1 VRIYALGTG
10 APLAPERA
18 TLGLYVEAPGCDP
31 LLLDACGGFEI
42 IRQLT
47 ALGIDPMS
55 VRNVV
60 LTHGHGDHIGGIMAL
75 RIRQVPICLYGP
87 RDALSAARE
96 LFRLTYPHLEGRAN
110 PKVTEQPV
118 LPGRSY
124 LIGGFRV
131 EFFAVRHRVPTYAVR
146 VEQGGRVLA
155 YSADSLA
162 CEALIECARDADLF
176 LCDALCAEADGSEVV
191 DRAHLLMHPT
201 AREAGALAQAASARS
216 LALVHLARYASP
228 ATMLEEARGVFA
240 GSVTVPDDLS
250 LFKL

>member
-1 VRIYALGTG
+1 MRVYALGTG

-31 LLLDACGGFEI
+31 LLLDTCGGFEVV
-42 IRQLT
+42 RQLA

-60 LTHGHGDHIGGIMAL
+60 LTHSHGDHIGGIMAL

-96 LFRLTYPHLEGRAN
+96 LFRLTYPHLEAKTG

-124 LIGGFRV
+124 PIGGFRV

-162 CEALIECARDADLF
+162 CKALVECARDADLF
-176 LCDALCAEADGSEVV
+176 LCDALCAEADGP

-201 AREAGALAQAASARS
+201 AREAGALAQAAGARS
-216 LALVHLARYASP
+216 LALVHLARYANP
-228 ATMLEEARGVFA
+228 ATILEEVRGVFA

-250 LFKL
+250 LFRL